1 MAQRAPTASVQAS
14 GQRPPTFSG
23 FVVRLLAYLFL
34 ASLAFSIG
42 ELHLHMHPIQTGMAT
57 VVGWMANSFGASSM
71 VSDTIISTPH
81 AALEI
86 NHECTGVFVL
96 LVYAMFVLAYPA
108 SWMQRLRGMAIGF
121 VTLTAINVIRL
132 AALKPLAKNPKGVG
146 IDELFLQDPKSVG
159 LAAKA
164 PHQSWAWFTLFS
176 ALDTSAWTTSTIS
189 FGVLAGTN
197 TPIHAPET
205 TAA

>member
-1 MAQRAPTASVQAS
+1 MAQRAPTASVQAA

-57 VVGWMANSFGASSM
+57 VVGWMANAFGASSM

-108 SWMQRLRGMAIGF
+108 TWAQRLRGISIGF
-121 VTLTAINVIRL
+121 VTLTAINMIRL
-132 AALKPLAKNPKGVG
+132 AALTVIASRLPDWFAYFHEYFFQGLFIALLA
-146 IDELFLQDPKSVG
+146 
-159 LAAKA
+159 
-164 PHQSWAWFTLFS
+164 
-176 ALDTSAWTTSTIS
+176 
-189 FGVLAGTN
+189 VLASLWTEQVRRA
-197 TPIHAPET
+197 TVRQLPA
-205 TAA
+205 